1 MRLDTSSGSITI
13 PVNAYVELGLMAA
26 CVVLGCLLIGMV
38 VAMRYER
45 RVR

>member
-1 MRLDTSSGSITI
+1 MIVTAGSKSITI

-26 CVVLGCLLIGMV
+26 CVCLLCLLIGMV